1 MTNRWMPCLLL
12 ALIGLAVLAPL
23 PAQAQTASGPQSV
36 AVSSQDDAAAL
47 QEYAQRDASANG
59 LEDFAGGHAGLI
71 VLIVVLAAALILVAI
86 LIPW

>member
-23 PAQAQTASGPQSV
+23 PAQAQTVSGSEIA
-36 AVSSQDDAAAL
+36 AVSCQDDAAAL
-47 QEYAQRDASANG
+47 QEYAPRDASASG
-59 LEDFAGGHAGLI
+59 LEDFAGGHTGLI